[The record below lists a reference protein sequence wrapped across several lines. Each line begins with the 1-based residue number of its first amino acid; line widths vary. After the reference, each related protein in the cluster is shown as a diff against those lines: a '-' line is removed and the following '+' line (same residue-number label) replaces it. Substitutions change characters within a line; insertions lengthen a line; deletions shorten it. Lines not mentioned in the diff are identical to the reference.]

1 MTIHWQPD
9 PALPACGLDCGHGVG
24 FCRGALQDSA
34 CDRTLA
40 AFVDG
45 FAWRHDGADAVVR
58 FAPDR
63 VPTDAAFAEWQ
74 RQVDRVLRGPELAGE
89 FGPGWCWVPNA

>member
-9 PALPACGLDCGHGVG
+9 PGLPACGLDCGHGIG
-24 FCRGALQDSA
+24 FCRGELHDSA
-34 CDRTLA
+34 PDRQLV

-45 FAWRHDGADAVVR
+45 FGWRHGSADAVVR

-63 VPTDAAFAEWQ
+63 MPPGSAFATWQ
-74 RQVDRVLRGPELAGE
+74 REVERVLHDSELAGE